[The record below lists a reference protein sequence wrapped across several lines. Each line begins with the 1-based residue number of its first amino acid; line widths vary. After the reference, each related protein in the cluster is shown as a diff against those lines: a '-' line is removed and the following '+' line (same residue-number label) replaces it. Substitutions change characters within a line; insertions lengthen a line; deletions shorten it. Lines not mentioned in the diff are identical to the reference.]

1 MSLREFVGDAI
12 YRWLVGES
20 RADKTVCRALSG
32 RIAKQNRVT
41 AFDAPMRCPACSYEW
56 LYSVNLE
63 RAKLSEA
70 IENLVCPRCGAEPAR
85 IRTDW
90 LRDDG
95 RDRTSL
101 GDLVRADGNR

>member
-1 MSLREFVGDAI
+1 M
-12 YRWLVGES
+12 
-20 RADKTVCRALSG
+20 
-32 RIAKQNRVT
+32 AKPNRVT

-70 IENLVCPRCGAEPAR
+70 IENLVCPQCGAEPAR

-90 LRDDG
+90 LPG
-95 RDRTSL
+95 GNPDRLDRSVPRPRSTRKSKQ
-101 GDLVRADGNR
+101 VPSS